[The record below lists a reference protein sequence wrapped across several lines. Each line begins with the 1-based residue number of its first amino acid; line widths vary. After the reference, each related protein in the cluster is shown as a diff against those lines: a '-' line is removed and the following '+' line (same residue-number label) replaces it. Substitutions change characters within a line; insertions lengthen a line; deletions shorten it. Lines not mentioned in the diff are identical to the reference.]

1 MTRRWKMV
9 CMRLFSRTRKEKSM
23 SEKEKAA
30 ERQQMEL
37 DRILYLLG

>member
-1 MTRRWKMV
+1 
-9 CMRLFSRTRKEKSM
+9 MRLFSRTRKEKRM
-23 SEKEKAA
+23 NEIEKTE